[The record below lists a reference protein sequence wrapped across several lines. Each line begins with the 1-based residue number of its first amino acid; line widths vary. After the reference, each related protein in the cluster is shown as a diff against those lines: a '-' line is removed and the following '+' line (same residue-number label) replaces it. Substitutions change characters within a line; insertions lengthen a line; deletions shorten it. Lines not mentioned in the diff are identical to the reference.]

1 MITDSFFLACA
12 PGCVGIF
19 ILAFIPSF
27 IWLVFFWLQDKHR
40 ESKGIIMRIFFTET
54 AKRDLARQKI
64 PLETALTAM
73 LQPEEKVVRDG
84 SIRATR
90 RLAVEC
96 AEHVVSVTY
105 KQYPEFQ
112 NVLCISKRRLE

>member
-1 MITDSFFLACA
+1 
-12 PGCVGIF
+12 
-19 ILAFIPSF
+19 
-27 IWLVFFWLQDKHR
+27 
-40 ESKGIIMRIFFTET
+40 MRIFFTET